1 MKLSVACLMAS
12 LKALPPSLL
21 CHGDKEVK
29 VMERWHLLACSRLCV
44 VGKKGAIA
52 MGLCVVGKKGE
63 PLQWGYVL

>member
-1 MKLSVACLMAS
+1 M
-12 LKALPPSLL
+12 
-21 CHGDKEVK
+21 G
-29 VMERWHLLACSRLCV
+29 LCV